1 LDSLWGAGTD
11 ADETSGESPFGKFAP
26 LLQVVQ
32 TSPPGDSV
40 VDDKGSPR
48 LGASLIR
55 FIYRSGLEPDVGETL
70 TIEAT
75 HAPITLTVIN
85 NDAFLWKRPP
95 RSYAFWGKR
104 PALVCPALVK
114 AYRQVGS
121 PLAEQLAW
129 IVAELVEVAEERRS
143 GTAPPSLAG
152 SRLSDITTADVP
164 MLGTGELGDVAQ
176 FG

>member
-1 LDSLWGAGTD
+1 MLCTCYAWQLSQLPYRPPVSERLSDWRLDSLWGAGTD

-85 NDAFLWKRPP
+85 NDAFLWNRLPGSNTFLSP
-95 RSYAFWGKR
+95 SRITSTEVPDRAVG
-104 PALVCPALVK
+104 AL
-114 AYRQVGS
+114 R
-121 PLAEQLAW
+121 
-129 IVAELVEVAEERRS
+129 ELV
-143 GTAPPSLAG
+143 P
-152 SRLSDITTADVP
+152 
-164 MLGTGELGDVAQ
+164 
-176 FG
+176 